1 MEIKTLYKTVIDG
14 KTTVSPIEP
23 QTPYT
28 LTYRVMA
35 ADGAEITDGET
46 VCTVIDT
53 DTPSDW
59 HEVSDTTAEE
69 VLNIL
74 MGVSE

>member
-28 LTYRVMA
+28 TTYRVVA
-35 ADGAEITDGET
+35 ADGAEITDGTT
-46 VCTVIDT
+46 VCTVVDT
-53 DTPSDW
+53 DNPEDW
-59 HEVSDTTAEE
+59 REISDTTAEE
-69 VLNIL
+69 LLDIL
-74 MGVSE
+74 TGVSE